1 VIDALLAKSVPIVVV
16 EVYMNFLIGNRAR
29 IEKYLDSGKADQ
41 IYVYIPTLLVVLF
54 LKLYKITLSQK

>member
-1 VIDALLAKSVPIVVV
+1 MIDALLAKSVPIVVV